1 MGGEPEK
8 FGSAGPAP
16 EILTKFDGPRFR
28 MHLDVHELEVGTL
41 RAEAM

>member
-28 MHLDVHELEVGTL
+28 MHREVQELAVGT
-41 RAEAM
+41 RREVAT